1 MNPNE
6 RKLSSDIWSLGC
18 TVLEM
23 AQPPISQYKE
33 VRRFLHLFLIKDIHI
48 EFIQCNKCF
57 HSVG

>member
-33 VRRFLHLFLIKDIHI
+33 VRRFLHLFLNIFPSKRYPY
-48 EFIQCNKCF
+48 
-57 HSVG
+57 